1 MMLGTV
7 HSLQKRKVIK
17 INSSV
22 TNLFKRILFFFF
34 ILLVLQINTVS
45 AQVESEIFLEGASVT
60 DIAKE
65 SDYLWVVT
73 YGQGVYRYS
82 IKDQKWSNY
91 STKTGSIDTDLFYTI
106 AVNKDYVWAGGT
118 EGLYILNKKTQKW
131 SKRKFAQGGQYGN
144 WIRALKY
151 DAAHNVLWIGRFRNV
166 TRLDVKR
173 RRYVDIDRTHG
184 KDQKSNDMKT
194 ISFDGDS
201 LVWLGS
207 ESGVHVLELNKNYND
222 KSAWRYITNKDRGFM
237 NEGETVSISSILFE
251 GNNIWFGT
259 DEFTSSKDPGF
270 NVGGI
275 YIYDRKLNWQKISQI
290 DGLADNGIYALG
302 RTGNYIWAGVYS
314 FESKDNIERG
324 RGLFLINRNTLEV
337 TKVDL
342 DELKVASSSFQSFLF
357 DGKNMWVG
365 SGAGLLKIS
374 ISNPLAKWQ
383 FKGRSS
389 QG

>member
-1 MMLGTV
+1 MMLGTI
-7 HSLQKRKVIK
+7 HSLQKKKVIK
-17 INSSV
+17 IKSSV
-22 TNLFKRILFFFF
+22 TNLFKRITFCFF
-34 ILLVLQINTVS
+34 ILFVLQVNTVS

-60 DIAKE
+60 DIARE
-65 SDYLWVVT
+65 YNYLWVAT

-82 IKDQKWSNY
+82 IEDQKWSNF

-118 EGLYILNKKTQKW
+118 EGLYIFNKKTQKW
-131 SKRKFAQGGQYGN
+131 SKRKFVQGGQYGN

-151 DAAHNVLWIGRFRNV
+151 DAVHNVLWIGRFRNV

-173 RRYVDIDRTHG
+173 RRYVDIDRTRG
-184 KDQKSNDMKT
+184 KDQKSNDIKT

-237 NEGETVSISSILFE
+237 EEGETVSISSILFE

-275 YIYDRKLNWQKISQI
+275 YIYDRKLNWQKITQI

-324 RGLFLINRNTLEV
+324 RGLFLINRNTMEV

-357 DGKNMWVG
+357 DGENMWVG

-383 FKGRSS
+383 SKGRSS

>member
-1 MMLGTV
+1 M
-7 HSLQKRKVIK
+7 
-17 INSSV
+17 
-22 TNLFKRILFFFF
+22 
-34 ILLVLQINTVS
+34 
-45 AQVESEIFLEGASVT
+45 
-60 DIAKE
+60 
-65 SDYLWVVT
+65 
-73 YGQGVYRYS
+73 
-82 IKDQKWSNY
+82 
-91 STKTGSIDTDLFYTI
+91 
-106 AVNKDYVWAGGT
+106 
-118 EGLYILNKKTQKW
+118 
-131 SKRKFAQGGQYGN
+131 
-144 WIRALKY
+144 
-151 DAAHNVLWIGRFRNV
+151 
-166 TRLDVKR
+166 
-173 RRYVDIDRTHG
+173 
-184 KDQKSNDMKT
+184 
-194 ISFDGDS
+194 
-201 LVWLGS
+201 
-207 ESGVHVLELNKNYND
+207 ELNKNYND